1 MLMDGTRSVERTR
14 SVRGRV
20 GVAKGVGPEGGNP
33 LPTKIEL
40 KSPLENMIF

>member
-1 MLMDGTRSVERTR
+1 MVRTR

-33 LPTKIEL
+33 LPRGQGDEQSLEFFGQIDVE
-40 KSPLENMIF
+40 SPL